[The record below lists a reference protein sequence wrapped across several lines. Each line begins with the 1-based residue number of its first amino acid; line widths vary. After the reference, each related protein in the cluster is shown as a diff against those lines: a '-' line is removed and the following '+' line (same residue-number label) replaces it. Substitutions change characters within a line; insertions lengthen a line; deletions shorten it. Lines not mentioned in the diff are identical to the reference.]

1 MNLTEVV
8 DGLSCLSMRTLAL
21 AMRKP
26 SALRTYVSYC
36 LKRYD
41 ELTGAGL
48 ASRGPVIPSNSETI
62 SLPSAHTGGGMSFS
76 ELVILARATKTR
88 KPSAI
93 FEIGSYDGLTTAVF
107 ILNSPREARI
117 FSLDLPPEAPKT
129 GASLESDKDLVAARH
144 LGSVP
149 RALGLSQYTQL
160 LCDSMMFDP
169 EPYANSIDL
178 GLVDA
183 AHDVEHVRN
192 DTIKMARMMTD
203 DGMVF
208 WHDYGGKGAFRPLAA
223 YLENLAK
230 WRPIYRIPETS
241 LAWAY
246 AKDLKEAVR

>member
-1 MNLTEVV
+1 MNITEVL
-8 DGLSCLSMRTLAL
+8 DGLSCLSVRTLSL

-26 SALRTYVSYC
+26 STLRTYVSYC

-48 ASRGPVIPSNSETI
+48 ASRGPVTPSDTETI

-76 ELVILARATKTR
+76 ELVILARTTKTR
-88 KPSAI
+88 KPAAI

-107 ILNSPREARI
+107 MLNSTPETRI
-117 FSLDLPPEAPKT
+117 LSLDLPAEAPEVR
-129 GASLESDKDLVAARH
+129 ASLESDKDLVAARH

-149 RALGLSQYTQL
+149 RALGLNRYTQL
-160 LCDSMMFDP
+160 LCDSMIFDP

-183 AHDVEHVRN
+183 AHDAEHVRN
-192 DTIKMARMMTD
+192 DTIKMARMLTD
-203 DGMVF
+203 EGMVF
-208 WHDYGGKGAFRPLAA
+208 WHDYGGKGAFRPLAT
-223 YLENLAK
+223 YLESLAK
-230 WRPIYRIPETS
+230 RRPIYRIPETS

-246 AKDLKEAVR
+246 AKDLKEAVL